1 MKRILDMAG
10 ELNIIVEIVD
20 EIKTIKAW
28 KRKFIVSGVE
38 E

>member
-1 MKRILDMAG
+1 MKRILDMTG

-20 EIKTIKAW
+20 EIETTKAG